1 MTARLSSEV
10 GVAGSGVAESGGRHS
25 NGSADAQRAADL
37 IATLGA
43 QNKAQRE
50 QIAALKSAITSLQQ
64 EFKAAEQVHEA
75 AKASKNAELLDFMKA
90 HAREQQTKQTVAQLR
105 QANAAKWEQV
115 KEEQAKLAVLG
126 LQSAKLALE
135 EAQAAERRRAHV
147 ATVEVVRQRAELAEV
162 VLAEEVTAAA
172 ARLAEHDRRAA
183 EAQQAEAAERARMAE
198 AAEAAKAAE
207 QAEAAERARRAE
219 APVMELLSSA
229 PGATAGRAKGGMRL
243 PLTYLSYDLSYT
255 CQPPHDQTVPSTL
268 LSAVSYPPPTRR
280 GAPLRHDPAGGGW
293 LPRGPRSGARH
304 ATGLSSYGSPALFG
318 STLQLQ
324 TFRATMPVY
333 HTCRFRPTSSCTA
346 TPTATSSC
354 SSARPTLAST
364 PPRAPLS
371 TEHSCSGGSSPPA
384 PRVPRVGPRERPA
397 RDRVSCMCVCARTPP
412 TRINHSCQSSLSLYL
427 LPLTLY
433 SLATLSELSDRTV
446 LRTSRGV
453 AWPIEITYPSPGY

>member
-10 GVAGSGVAESGGRHS
+10 GVAGSGVAESGGRHA
-25 NGSADAQRAADL
+25 NGSADTQRAADL

-135 EAQAAERRRAHV
+135 ETQAAERRRAHA

-183 EAQQAEAAERARMAE
+183 VAQQAETAERARMAE

-229 PGATAGRAKGGMRL
+229 PGATAGWAKGGMRL
-243 PLTYLSYDLSYT
+243 PLTYLSYT

-304 ATGLSSYGSPALFG
+304 ATGLSSYGSPALLG

-324 TFRATMPVY
+324 PFRATMPVY
-333 HTCRFRPTSSCTA
+333 HTRV
-346 TPTATSSC
+346 
-354 SSARPTLAST
+354 ASGQLRRVPQHLRLLPAALVHDRRSPRRS

-397 RDRVSCMCVCARTPP
+397 RDRVSCMCV
-412 TRINHSCQSSLSLYL
+412 
-427 LPLTLY
+427 
-433 SLATLSELSDRTV
+433 
-446 LRTSRGV
+446 
-453 AWPIEITYPSPGY
+453 